1 MPDSILIVDD
11 ERGIRETLRGVLEDE
26 GFAAEAVASGEEC
39 LKAVE
44 RRTYGC
50 GEALADDAQGEALVA
65 LGAQDEPQTGDVVLG
80 ELAVAGGR
88 AVGLDQAGALEEAD
102 LGDGDVRELRLE
114 DPQHLA
120 DAHGRSGAGRLGPLA
135 GAGGVSSIAAR
146 PGRQVA
152 LDRIPHDPTR
162 HLRVDCRRRTP
173 A

>member
-1 MPDSILIVDD
+1 
-11 ERGIRETLRGVLEDE
+11 VLE
-26 GFAAEAVASGEEC
+26 V
-39 LKAVE
+39 
-44 RRTYGC
+44 
-50 GEALADDAQGEALVA
+50 GEALADDAQGEVLVA

-80 ELAVAGGR
+80 ELPVAGGR

-102 LGDGDVRELRLE
+102 LGDGDVRELGLE

-120 DAHGRSGAGRLGPLA
+120 NAHGRGGASRLGPLA
-135 GAGGVSSIAAR
+135 GAGGVASIAAR
-146 PGRQVA
+146 PGRHVA